1 MQKHDNK
8 KLFMLKIENNVHT
21 HIYIYTISI
30 AIKCIII
37 NDLYNNLKAEI
48 KFRNYI

>member
-21 HIYIYTISI
+21 HTYIYIRFQLQLN
-30 AIKCIII
+30 A
-37 NDLYNNLKAEI
+37 
-48 KFRNYI
+48 